1 MIRRLLSFITP
12 LVVSMV
18 AMSLAQAAVYKWVD
32 ENGVTHYSD
41 QPNPGA
47 QKVTVAPAQ
56 TYAAPKAPAPTTRPA
71 TPAASAATE
80 SPAYRVCA
88 ITRPGN
94 DEIYLNPPEVV
105 ASVKLDPPLHE
116 GHKLVL
122 SLDGAALPGGPA
134 GGAGNWTIKPVP
146 RGTHQLTLQVTGADG
161 RSVCQ
166 AMSTFHVRQPSVLAP
181 SNPNNPQR
189 PRP

>member
-1 MIRRLLSFITP
+1 MRRLLFFITL
-12 LVVSMV
+12 LV
-18 AMSLAQAAVYKWVD
+18 ATTLAQATVYKWVD

-56 TYAAPKAPAPTTRPA
+56 TYTAPKPPVPTTPPAP
-71 TPAASAATE
+71 PAASAAAE

-94 DEIYLNPPEVV
+94 DEIYLNPPEVM

-122 SLDGAALPGGPA
+122 SLDGAALAGGPA
-134 GGAGNWTIKPVP
+134 SGTGNWTIKPMP
-146 RGTHQLTLQVTGADG
+146 RGTHQLTLQVTGPDG
-161 RSVCQ
+161 RSICQ
-166 AMSTFHVRQPSVLAP
+166 AMVTFHVRQPSVLSPA
-181 SNPNNPQR
+181 NPNNPRQ
-189 PRP
+189 PKP

>member
-1 MIRRLLSFITP
+1 MRRLLLSIT
-12 LVVSMV
+12 SMTLL
-18 AMSLAQAAVYKWVD
+18 AAATLAQATVYKWVD

-47 QKVTVAPAQ
+47 EKVTVAPPQ
-56 TYAAPKAPAPTTRPA
+56 TYSAPKPAPVAPRA
-71 TPAASAATE
+71 AQPAASAPAAE
-80 SPAYRVCA
+80 PAAYRVCA

-122 SLDGAALPGGPA
+122 SLDGAALAGGPA
-134 GGAGNWTIKPVP
+134 SGTGNWTIKPMP
-146 RGTHQLTLQVTGADG
+146 RGTHQLTLQVTGPDG
-161 RSVCQ
+161 RSICQ
-166 AMSTFHVRQPSVLAP
+166 AMVTFHVRQPSVLSPA
-181 SNPNNPQR
+181 NPNNPRQ
-189 PRP
+189 PKP